1 MIIQFRDLGDL
12 YQLVKGVVS
21 HLRHNEISKQFRLL
35 DHFIQPARFPICVGV
50 HFQWLR
56 SDCLPF
62 EALSHLFQVSVEP
75 GFGFLYCGVY
85 SVLVGLESVAP
96 ETAG

>member
-1 MIIQFRDLGDL
+1 M
-12 YQLVKGVVS
+12 VP
-21 HLRHNEISKQFRLL
+21 HLRLDEISKQFRLL
-35 DHFIQPARFPICVGV
+35 DHFIQPARFSIRIGV

-56 SDCLPF
+56 SECLPF
-62 EALSHLFQVSVEP
+62 EALSCLFQVSVER

-85 SVLVGLESVAP
+85 SVLVGLEPVAP